1 MNSSLQKKLQKER
14 ERLFRIFLV
23 NGSRWWS
30 EKFYQILWIEKT
42 FFLENKWRSSQP
54 LYEKHVN
61 IIKKRHHVFNA
72 LCSLI
77 ELEIDAMRH
86 VNEAKHSNEHTHLSN
101 HMKHIETYQERIA
114 KNKKELEK
122 LDHEI
127 EILYRV
133 IIEYTKLP

>member
-1 MNSSLQKKLQKER
+1 MGRKILPNSLDRKN
-14 ERLFRIFLV
+14 I
-23 NGSRWWS
+23 
-30 EKFYQILWIEKT
+30 
-42 FFLENKWRSSQP
+42 FLENKQQLSQP

-61 IIKKRHHVFNA
+61 IIKKWQNIIKKRHHVFNT
-72 LCSLI
+72 LCTLI

-86 VNEAKHSNEHTHLSN
+86 VNEAKHSHKHTHLSN
-101 HMKHIETYQERIA
+101 LMKHIETYQERIV

-127 EILYRV
+127 EILYKV

>member
-1 MNSSLQKKLQKER
+1 MGRKILPNSLDRKN
-14 ERLFRIFLV
+14 I
-23 NGSRWWS
+23 
-30 EKFYQILWIEKT
+30 
-42 FFLENKWRSSQP
+42 FLENKRQLSQP

-61 IIKKRHHVFNA
+61 IIKKWQNIIKKRHHVFNT
-72 LCSLI
+72 LCTLI

-86 VNEAKHSNEHTHLSN
+86 VNEAKHSHEHTDLSN
-101 HMKHIETYQERIA
+101 LMKHIETYQERIA

-127 EILYRV
+127 EILYKV